1 MAYRRT
7 HCQNNSTQPNHLTSS
22 SFNQCMEYPTFNQQM
37 ISSSS
42 SDPQIP
48 SSLPHSCVTPRSS
61 YSVPSS
67 FEDRANQFIAHR
79 PCRCIHQMPPSL
91 FYQQLTSIETY
102 EVQRSFIPCRCYPQ
116 IASVFSLPPLSFF
129 FQQPFNPQSPTFF
142 RPCLCYPQIT
152 SSNDVEPISS
162 FDTQSVSSSMASPYN
177 FEPASCS
184 VTPPFNAQQASYSMQ
199 PPFQMPPPRTS
210 CSRASFGVQHPPGSL
225 SSGIET
231 TSSSMESPFELQQAS
246 YSMRPSFDIE
256 PATSY
261 DLHPST
267 SFYVTPLTSLDN
279 VRSITTDEDFEP
291 LIYPFEDEDLI
302 RSHDS
307 LQLGS
312 IFQNVQLI
320 RSSSNDVQPMGS
332 SSNDVQP
339 IRSSSND
346 VQPIRS
352 SSNDERPIRS
362 ILDDLLP
369 IRSSFNLPSIMSSSS
384 DIVELP
390 FYEPLTSFD
399 LRPVL
404 SSIKP
409 ICKEKSAPPDVLPA
423 SSDAPPASPDV
434 VPASPDVLS
443 ASSDVRS
450 PIYINIQ
457 NSIEEVKQQ
466 IEEAKRRRDTQ
477 FTDEVKLVAVS
488 KNQPME
494 NICIAYECGLR
505 IFGENYINELVR
517 KATDPELRRR
527 CPEIKWHFIGKLQSN
542 KMNRLIGCPNL
553 IRIESIE
560 SKEMANMV
568 QKIRGSGIERL
579 GCLGVMIQVNTS
591 REQSKSGVMPKS
603 AADLVKHVLQTC
615 PDLKFHG
622 LMTIGVPNYDVSN
635 GPNPDYLTLLDVKE
649 EITEFYAG
657 KISLSMGMSGDFEH
671 ADKMLKDYRKHQQIS
686 NALF

>member
-1 MAYRRT
+1 MA
-7 HCQNNSTQPNHLTSS
+7 
-22 SFNQCMEYPTFNQQM
+22 YPTFNQQM

-42 SDPQIP
+42 DPQIQ
-48 SSLPHSCVTPRSS
+48 SSLPYSYVIPRSS

-79 PCRCIHQMPPSL
+79 PSSSMPCRCIQQMPPSL
-91 FYQQLTSIETY
+91 FYQQLTSMETY
-102 EVQRSFIPCRCYPQ
+102 NVQSLSSFIPCRCYPQ
-116 IASVFSLPPLSFF
+116 IASLFSLPPLSFF
-129 FQQPFNPQSPTFF
+129 FQQPFNPQSPSSF
-142 RPCLCYPQIT
+142 RPCPCYPQIT

-162 FDTQSVSSSMASPYN
+162 FDTQSVSSSMASPYD
-177 FEPASCS
+177 FQPASCS
-184 VTPPFNAQQASYSMQ
+184 VTSPFNAQQASYSMQ
-199 PPFQMPPPRTS
+199 PPFQMPPPQTS
-210 CSRASFGVQHPPGSL
+210 CSRASFGVQHPLGSL
-225 SSGIET
+225 SSDVET
-231 TSSSMESPFELQQAS
+231 TSSMESPFELQQAS

-261 DLHPST
+261 DLHPRT
-267 SFYVTPLTSLDN
+267 SPFN
-279 VRSITTDEDFEP
+279 VRPIASSFGDIQTITTYEDFEP
-291 LIYPFEDEDLI
+291 IISSFDDAQPM
-302 RSHDS
+302 RSSFDD
-307 LQLGS
+307 
-312 IFQNVQLI
+312 VQPI
-320 RSSSNDVQPMGS
+320 RSSF
-332 SSNDVQP
+332 NDVQP
-339 IRSSSND
+339 IRSTF
-346 VQPIRS
+346 
-352 SSNDERPIRS
+352 
-362 ILDDLLP
+362 DDIQP
-369 IRSSFNLPSIMSSSS
+369 IRSSFNLPSIMSSP
-384 DIVELP
+384 DIEIP

-399 LRPVL
+399 LQPVL

-423 SSDAPPASPDV
+423 SSDILAASSDAPPASPDV
-434 VPASPDVLS
+434 LPASPDVLS
-443 ASSDVRS
+443 ASSSDVQS

-457 NSIEEVKQQ
+457 NSIEKVKQQ
-466 IEEAKRRRDTQ
+466 IEEAKRRRDKQ

-505 IFGENYINELVR
+505 IFGENYVNELVR

-542 KMNRLIGCPNL
+542 KVNKLKDCPNL

-560 SKEMANMV
+560 SINMANLV
-568 QKIRGSGIERL
+568 QNMYGSGIARL
-579 GCLGVMIQVNTS
+579 GRLGVMIQVNTS
-591 REQSKSGVMPKS
+591 REQSKSGVIPEL

-622 LMTIGVPNYDVSN
+622 LMTIGAPNYDVSN

-671 ADKMLKDYRKHQQIS
+671 AIEIGSTEVRIGQKIFGPRPKKPETS
-686 NALF
+686 N